1 MNLDIPAPP
10 DAAGAG
16 ASGAT
21 GAGEAAG
28 AGGGAQGGGGQ
39 GGGGQGGGAQRGRPR
54 SQEADR
60 AILTA
65 AAELLADRGLAAMS
79 IEEVAARAGVG
90 KTTIYRRWPSKGLLA
105 LDAFVASFLAAQP
118 LPDTGTLRGDLI
130 AALHAWVRAVTQ
142 TPMGR
147 VLTGLIAEAQHDPE
161 LRGAWRD
168 RVIEPLRA
176 QHRIMLERAID
187 RGEIPASVDQDV
199 VLDLFFGAA
208 EHRLLLGHLPMT
220 AAFIAEVVDVI
231 LSGISRT
238 AGLQRAPKEGG
249 EPARRGRRGGS
260 VDGGSE
266 EGHAIGSAEGFG
278 DLGLGLDEE
287 FTGEFGV

>member
-1 MNLDIPAPP
+1 
-10 DAAGAG
+10 
-16 ASGAT
+16 
-21 GAGEAAG
+21 
-28 AGGGAQGGGGQ
+28 
-39 GGGGQGGGAQRGRPR
+39 
-54 SQEADR
+54 
-60 AILTA
+60 
-65 AAELLADRGLAAMS
+65 MS

-118 LPDTGTLRGDLI
+118 PPDTGTLRGDLI

-168 RVIEPLRA
+168 RVIEPLRV
-176 QHRIMLERAID
+176 QHRIMLERAIG

-220 AAFIAEVVDVI
+220 AAFISEVVDVI

-238 AGLQRAPKEGG
+238 AGLQRASKEGG
-249 EPARRGRRGGS
+249 EPVRRGRRGGS

-266 EGHAIGSAEGFG
+266 EGHAIWSAEGFG